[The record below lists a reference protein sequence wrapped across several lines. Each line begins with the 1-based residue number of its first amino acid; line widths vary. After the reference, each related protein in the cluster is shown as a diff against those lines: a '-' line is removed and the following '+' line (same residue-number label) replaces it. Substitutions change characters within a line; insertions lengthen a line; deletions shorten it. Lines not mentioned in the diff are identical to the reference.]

1 MYLIAVYALNT
12 IEQRKQLWSFL
23 SQQIQNTNLPVL
35 VGGDFNVVLSIEDRY
50 QGNVVQ
56 MVEIED
62 FQQCL
67 NDCRL
72 QELRAVGPQYTWDN
86 NQGGANTNI
95 DRCFATLGWFTD
107 YFDIIVERI
116 EKNVSDHC
124 LQLLRFESVIPRK
137 GLFKF
142 FNVIADHE
150 GFEQAFQRFWT
161 SSRTNSN

>member
-1 MYLIAVYALNT
+1 MG
-12 IEQRKQLWSFL
+12 R
-23 SQQIQNTNLPVL
+23 
-35 VGGDFNVVLSIEDRY
+35 DFNVVLSIEDRY

-56 MVEIED
+56 TMEIED
-62 FQQCL
+62 FQQCH

-86 NQGGANTNI
+86 NQGGANRICTNI
-95 DRCFATLGWFTD
+95 ERCFATPGWFTD

-124 LQLLRFESVIPRK
+124 LQLLRFESATPRK
-137 GLFKF
+137 SLFKF

-150 GFEQAFQRFWT
+150 GFEQSFQGFCT
-161 SSRTNSN
+161 SSRTNSMLRDV